1 VVLLRVWGGRACEKI
16 VAISLAYGA
25 LSSGAGQLVSG
36 EAIAAPAAVSDD
48 DFDDPKL
55 ARELAAAR
63 SPVATTPKTPPA
75 SPAPKVAPPAPRPT
89 PAPAPA
95 PAVKA
100 ATAPEPAVK
109 AATAPTPAVKAA
121 TAPTPTPIVANVA
134 SAPALPKPDP
144 ARVAAPVSPKS
155 DPAPAAPV
163 SAPAPSVAPHA
174 PFLIAPPLPPSQP
187 PSQPPSPAGAA
198 PAASAP
204 LPAPARSEAARADHA
219 TPRTEP
225 VGSDVA
231 VKASETA
238 TGPSTTPAGGET
250 SGRWSYAPRAKLA
263 YRRFG
268 FSRMPVT
275 ETSATG
281 STTTTAPA
289 DEAFESL
296 SLDLYPMSSYM
307 RIGFSSQFGWES
319 GQFQRTGDYFI
330 AESAT
335 LGVQWPGRFTPFA
348 EALAGGGYMRRR
360 QGTTDKPSAYWQ
372 LGIDAGVEIYF
383 ANRAYGSLALGY
395 LRPGNLFYA
404 DKALG
409 SVKLD
414 TWSLKVGIGI

>member
-1 VVLLRVWGGRACEKI
+1 
-16 VAISLAYGA
+16 
-25 LSSGAGQLVSG
+25 
-36 EAIAAPAAVSDD
+36 
-48 DFDDPKL
+48 
-55 ARELAAAR
+55 
-63 SPVATTPKTPPA
+63 PKTAPA
-75 SPAPKVAPPAPRPT
+75 SPAPKTTPPAPRPAPVVKATSTPAPMKAIAAPAPVAPKPVPALT
-89 PAPAPA
+89 PAPAAAKPGPAPITAPMVAKPEPVPVTTPVVPKLEPAPLATA
-95 PAVKA
+95 PAV
-100 ATAPEPAVK
+100 APP
-109 AATAPTPAVKAA
+109 
-121 TAPTPTPIVANVA
+121 
-134 SAPALPKPDP
+134 
-144 ARVAAPVSPKS
+144 
-155 DPAPAAPV
+155 
-163 SAPAPSVAPHA
+163 PSVAPHA
-174 PFLIAPPLPPSQP
+174 PFLIAPPLPPP
-187 PSQPPSPAGAA
+187 EAGPSSGSA

-204 LPAPARSEAARADHA
+204 RPAPAPSDAPPANHVTSQPEPAGADI
-219 TPRTEP
+219 
-225 VGSDVA
+225 A
-231 VKASETA
+231 VKRAA
-238 TGPSTTPAGGET
+238 TEAGPSPKAPDGEP

-281 STTTTAPA
+281 VTTTAAPA
-289 DEAFESL
+289 DESFESL

-319 GQFQRTGDYFI
+319 GQFQRTGDYFL

-335 LGVQWPGRFTPFA
+335 LGIQWPGRFTPFA
-348 EALAGGGYMRRR
+348 EALAGGGYMRRK

-404 DKALG
+404 DKSLG

>member
-1 VVLLRVWGGRACEKI
+1 MVSLRAWCGRACEKI
-16 VAISLAYGA
+16 LAISLAYGA
-25 LSSGAGQLVSG
+25 LAPAAGPLVSR
-36 EAIAAPAAVSDD
+36 EAAAAPAATPDD

-63 SPVATTPKTPPA
+63 APVAPTPKTAPA
-75 SPAPKVAPPAPRPT
+75 SPPPKAAPPAARPT

-95 PAVKA
+95 PVNA
-100 ATAPEPAVK
+100 AT
-109 AATAPTPAVKAA
+109 TPA
-121 TAPTPTPIVANVA
+121 PIVT
-134 SAPALPKPDP
+134 
-144 ARVAAPVSPKS
+144 RAA
-155 DPAPAAPV
+155 PAPAAPMQAAAPPA
-163 SAPAPSVAPHA
+163 SAAPAPAPSVAPHA
-174 PFLIAPPLPPSQP
+174 PFLIAPPLPSPEPGSPSGSAPTTTVTAPP
-187 PSQPPSPAGAA
+187 PSVASP
-198 PAASAP
+198 
-204 LPAPARSEAARADHA
+204 ADHA
-219 TPRTEP
+219 PPHAEP
-225 VGSDVA
+225 VGSDIA
-231 VKASETA
+231 VKTA
-238 TGPSTTPAGGET
+238 GTEPDPSTKAAGGEA

-268 FSRMPVT
+268 FSRMPVA

-281 STTTTAPA
+281 VTTTGAPA

-335 LGVQWPGRFTPFA
+335 LGIQWPGRFTPFA
-348 EALAGGGYMRRR
+348 EALAGGGYMRRK
-360 QGTTDKPSAYWQ
+360 QGTADKPSAYWQ

-404 DKALG
+404 DKTLG